1 MLDGRFRNQVD
12 AWVKP
17 IGQSVKRTGIS
28 ADAITVVGIFMTLTC
43 AIAIG
48 SGAVRVG
55 LVLMALTGIPDTLD
69 GAVAK
74 ASGTSSQR
82 GSFFDSV
89 SDRLTDALM
98 FGGVAW
104 YLSTLP
110 NPGQRPVLA
119 FAAFAS
125 AILPS
130 YIRAKADALGLDGRG
145 GFVERAERF
154 VLLGIGLLFDQYLLV
169 VLAIL
174 VALNLLTAGQRFVN
188 VWRAASKPLPAPRQR
203 NQRRGPRTTSPSSE
217 RWMARREQMR
227 QRGKS
232 RHLP

>member
-28 ADAITVVGIFMTLTC
+28 ADAITVVGIVMSLAC

-48 SGAVRVG
+48 SGALRVG

-110 NPGQRPVLA
+110 ILGSGR
-119 FAAFAS
+119 S
-125 AILPS
+125 LPS
-130 YIRAKADALGLDGRG
+130 RRSLL
-145 GFVERAERF
+145 RF
-154 VLLGIGLLFDQYLLV
+154 FPP
-169 VLAIL
+169 
-174 VALNLLTAGQRFVN
+174 T
-188 VWRAASKPLPAPRQR
+188 
-203 NQRRGPRTTSPSSE
+203 SE
-217 RWMARREQMR
+217 RKPM
-227 QRGKS
+227 
-232 RHLP
+232 HLVSMGAAGSWSEPNDLCCSVSAYSLTSTCS